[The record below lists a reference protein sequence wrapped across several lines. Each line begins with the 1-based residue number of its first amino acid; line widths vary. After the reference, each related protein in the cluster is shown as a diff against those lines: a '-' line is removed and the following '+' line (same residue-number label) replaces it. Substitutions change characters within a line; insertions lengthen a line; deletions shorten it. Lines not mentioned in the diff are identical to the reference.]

1 MPLYLVMSNRH
12 ASGTDISDIGR
23 AAEEIEIQR
32 AVSRQL
38 IQEGRLIRSK
48 ELERR
53 RHEDDE
59 YDSCNKV
66 EPNNH
71 SRFSSQRSSMETMSS
86 GSSFPRTMD
95 ARELRSH
102 ALQLEEKYKGAM
114 MANVQLDNDKQL
126 LRYEV
131 DLLKDKLEDLRDSN
145 ASLQKA
151 FLEKKRDLA
160 YHRMQVAELNH
171 RLDFTRKQIEA
182 RDQLLVEND
191 LILLGATSLDTI
203 PPMTSEQLTTLTLLD
218 EPVKSEPDGLKGRDP
233 LLNGLSRLPYQ
244 KQVNGPPEGDDRPTM
259 AIISKKAMELL
270 NTLSEPNLDS
280 QIIYLFANR
289 KQLLSRVE
297 TLEAELEEC
306 RKSSEITN
314 RYDSRSRQASTD
326 QSDLKQELQNCR
338 SQAQDFKYKLREA
351 LQKNSS
357 LETDILRL
365 EGQLKRYKAFADS
378 CSQQEAE
385 LRQERRKCQLELREA
400 QTQLED
406 YKAENARLLRKLDKL
421 SRSSVAPAN

>member
-1 MPLYLVMSNRH
+1 MSNRH
-12 ASGTDISDIGR
+12 VARTDIAEMGR

-32 AVSRQL
+32 TASRQL

-53 RHEDDE
+53 RNEEE
-59 YDSCNKV
+59 YDSSTKG
-66 EPNNH
+66 EPNNN

-86 GSSFPRTMD
+86 GGSISRIMD

-102 ALQLEEKYKGAM
+102 ALQLEEKFKGAM

-145 ASLQKA
+145 ASLHKA

-171 RLDFTRKQIEA
+171 RLEFTRKQIEA
-182 RDQLLVEND
+182 RDQLLVEHN
-191 LILLGATSLDTI
+191 LILLGATSLDAI
-203 PPMTSEQLTTLTLLD
+203 PPLTSEQLSTLTPHD
-218 EPVKSEPDGLKGRDP
+218 EQVESGADNLKTRDR
-233 LLNGLSRLPYQ
+233 LTNGLTHTSHQ
-244 KQVNGPPEGDDRPTM
+244 KQVNGPSDRDDRPPM
-259 AIISKKAMELL
+259 ALISKKALELL
-270 NTLSEPNLDS
+270 GTLSEPTLDS
-280 QIIYLFANR
+280 QIIYLFTNR
-289 KQLLSRVE
+289 KELLSRIE
-297 TLEAELEEC
+297 TLEADLEEY
-306 RKSSEITN
+306 RKSSEISN
-314 RYDSRSRQASTD
+314 RYDSRTRHNGPD
-326 QSDLKQELQNCR
+326 QSDLKQELQNVR
-338 SQAQDFKYKLREA
+338 SQAQDFKFKLREA

-385 LRQERRKCQLELREA
+385 LRQERRKYQLELREA

-421 SRSSVAPAN
+421 SRSSVAPTS